1 MSNNEYEVDVRDIEY
16 QRQGTKPWLARIY
29 QPKGTG
35 PFPTIVDGHGGAW
48 HNGDRTNNAGIDR
61 ALAAEGIVVAAI
73 DFRQPPE
80 AGYPASVC
88 DINLAIRW
96 LKAHAEEFKGTTSVG
111 AFGNSS
117 GGHQVVLSALR
128 PRHAAYSALPLPNRS
143 DIDASLAY
151 VIAGWPVI
159 CPLYRFRFAK
169 ELNREE
175 HIKAHIEY
183 WKTEEA
189 MAEGS
194 PQTIIDQGE
203 PVVLPPIL
211 MLLKANDKNHPLEM
225 QERFIASY
233 RKHAGSIEVHTF
245 ENLPEH
251 RMVPSPSQ
259 PETVRLI
266 DTITAFIRRQ
276 RAPLIE
282 KSPSSAFV

>member
-1 MSNNEYEVDVRDIEY
+1 VRDVEY
-16 QRQGTKPWLARIY
+16 QRQAANPWLARVY

-35 PFPTIVDGHGGAW
+35 PFPAIVDVHGGAW

-61 ALAAEGIVVAAI
+61 ALAAKGIVVAAL

-80 AGYPASVC
+80 AGYPASIC
-88 DINLAIRW
+88 DVNLGVRW
-96 LKAHAEEFKGTTSVG
+96 LKAHAGEFKGTSSVG

-128 PRHAAYSALPLPNRS
+128 PRHAAYSALPLPDRS
-143 DIDASLAY
+143 DVDASLAY

-169 ELNREE
+169 EFNREE
-175 HIKAHIEY
+175 HVKAHIEY
-183 WKTEEA
+183 WKTEDA

-194 PQTIIDQGE
+194 PQTILEQGE
-203 PVVLPPIL
+203 PVVLPSIL

-233 RKHAGSIEVHTF
+233 RKRGGAIEVHTF

-251 RMVPSPSQ
+251 RMVPSPGL
-259 PETVRLI
+259 PETMRLI
-266 DTITAFIRRQ
+266 DTMTAFIRRQ
-276 RAPLIE
+276 TG
-282 KSPSSAFV
+282 